1 MSTKRMSDTINIGAA
16 DIFFTPEDTGVPIYL
31 GLTKGGATFE
41 YESQWHELTADQVG
55 NTPLDDVLIGEK
67 AKLTVEILDT
77 TLEKINSLFPASSM
91 ENDNATTFGRRAGLR
106 ATHHSGV
113 IRVHP
118 VSLPIDDT
126 SQDLYIYR
134 TTNTGKLSLAYKL
147 DEEWKIPCEFKAY
160 FDDKRKEGDRLFR
173 IGEYKDTSM
182 DESNKRIV
190 NFWLTPK
197 NPIKEVGDTVEFRAN
212 AMFEDGSTEDVT
224 KECKWSTTDEE
235 ILSLELDGDVLKVK
249 AKKTG
254 KAIVYVEFLGRAI
267 STVVVVE

>member
-31 GLTKGGATFE
+31 GLTKGGAIFE
-41 YESQWHELTADQVG
+41 YETQWHELTADQVG

-77 TLEKINSLFPASSM
+77 TLEKINALFPASSM
-91 ENDNATTFGRRAGLR
+91 DNDNATTFGRRAGLR

-173 IGEYKDTSM
+173 IGEYVDSS
-182 DESNKRIV
+182 DENNKRILK
-190 NFWLTPK
+190 FWITPK
-197 NPIKEVGDTVEFRAN
+197 NATTEVGNTVDFRAN
-212 AMFEDGSTEDVT
+212 AMFEDGSTKDVT
-224 KECKWSTTDEE
+224 KECEWTCSDEE
-235 ILSLELDGDVLKVK
+235 IAKIQLNGSVLEGEMKK
-249 AKKTG
+249 AGETTVF
-254 KAIVYVEFLGRAI
+254 ANFLGMR
-267 STVVVVE
+267 STTVLIVE